1 MKVIRVEIPA
11 KTDVSYQCETCG
23 RKYHNELSAVNC
35 EKRKLERKIFKIGEL
50 VKNTTARQC
59 HNGKNYYFDGTVI
72 DIRGPIPSDDEY
84 EILILGGKEER
95 MNSHVYQYEV
105 KYVCPI
111 CKKIKTALLYSP
123 QLKSTEIVKN
133 VMVPHKN
140 KFAR

>member
-1 MKVIRVEIPA
+1 MKVTKKRIPA
-11 KTDVSYQCETCG
+11 KTVVSYQCETCG
-23 RKYHNELSAVNC
+23 TKYRKESSAVNC
-35 EKRKLERKIFKIGEL
+35 EKRKLERKIFKIGEQ
-50 VKNTTARQC
+50 VKNTTPRNC
-59 HNGKNYYFDGTVI
+59 YNGKNYYFDGIVI
-72 DIRGPIPSDDEY
+72 DIRGPVPCDDEY

-111 CKKIKTALLYSP
+111 CKNIKTALLYAP
-123 QLKSTEIVKN
+123 QLKSMEIVKH